1 MVRRVFFSFHYERDK
16 WRVNPVRNAWVT
28 QGREAAGFEDA
39 ADWEEVKKQS
49 EEAIKNWIDDQLR
62 GTSVTAVL
70 IGNETAGR
78 KYVRYE
84 IRESVRQ
91 GNGII
96 GIKIHQLKDK
106 DDGKD
111 FQGSNPL
118 DDFVIETKDGVE
130 KLSSVFE
137 TYEWKRDD
145 GWENIG
151 DWVED
156 AKQQADQLSDKE
168 RESVREIN
176 SEEQFVQALESAGK
190 MAGIAGGGYLLYKLF
205 ENASNDSTS
214 VQNENGFEI
223 PNHSQQNED
232 NIDLE
237 SLGEDLANFGM
248 DLIDHDDDDN
258 DGLI

>member
-28 QGREAAGFEDA
+28 QGKEAAGFEDA

-49 EEAIKNWIDDQLR
+49 EEEIKNWIDDQLH

-78 KYVRYE
+78 KYINYE
-84 IRESVRQ
+84 IEESVKQ

-96 GIKIHQLKDK
+96 GIKIHRLKDK
-106 DDGKD
+106 DDGRD

-118 DDFVIETKDGVE
+118 NDFVIETKDGVK
-130 KLSSVFE
+130 KLSNVFE
-137 TYEWKRDD
+137 TYDWKRDD

-156 AKQQADQLSDKE
+156 AKLQADQLTKQE
-168 RESVREIN
+168 QNSVREISSGEKVVN
-176 SEEQFVQALESAGK
+176 AFKAAGK
-190 MAGIAGGGYLLYKLF
+190 IGGIVGGVYILSKWLQ
-205 ENASNDSTS
+205 NANNDSTPA
-214 VQNENGFEI
+214 QNQNGFELQNN
-223 PNHSQQNED
+223 PQQNLED
-232 NIDLE
+232 LDFG
-237 SLGEDLANFGM
+237 SLGEDLANSG
-248 DLIDHDDDDN
+248 IDSINQDDDEN

>member
-49 EEAIKNWIDDQLR
+49 EEEIKSWIDDQLH

-78 KYVRYE
+78 KYVNYE
-84 IRESVRQ
+84 TKESVRQ

-96 GIKIHQLKDK
+96 GIKIHRLEDK
-106 DDGKD
+106 DDGQD

-118 DDFVIETKDGVE
+118 NDFVIETKDGVK
-130 KLSSVFE
+130 KLSNVFE

-151 DWVED
+151 GWVED
-156 AKQQADQLSDKE
+156 AKQQADQFAEKE
-168 RESVREIN
+168 KKSVRGITSGEK
-176 SEEQFVQALESAGK
+176 FVKALQAAGK
-190 MAGIAGGGYLLYKLF
+190 IGGVVGGGYLLYKWLQ
-205 ENASNDSTS
+205 NANNDSTS
-214 VQNENGFEI
+214 VQNQNGPEL
-223 PNHSQQNED
+223 PNNSKQNLGD
-232 NIDLE
+232 IDVE
-237 SLGEDLANFGM
+237 SLGEDLANSGI
-248 DLIDHDDDDN
+248 DLIDQDDDDN

>member
-16 WRVNPVRNAWVT
+16 WRVNPVRNTWVT

-49 EEAIKNWIDDQLR
+49 EEEIKNWIDDQLH

-78 KYVRYE
+78 KYVNYE
-84 IRESVRQ
+84 IKESVRK

-96 GIKIHQLKDK
+96 GIKIHRLKDK

-111 FQGSNPL
+111 FQGENPL
-118 DDFVIETKDGVE
+118 KYFVIETKGDV
-130 KLSSVFE
+130 KKISNVFE

-145 GWENIG
+145 GWDNIG

-156 AKQQADQLSDKE
+156 AKQQADQLTGKE
-168 RESVREIN
+168 KRSVREIT
-176 SEEQFVQALESAGK
+176 SGEKFGKALQSAGK
-190 MAGIAGGGYLLYKLF
+190 IGGIIGGGYLLYKWLQTA
-205 ENASNDSTS
+205 NNDSTP
-214 VQNENGFEI
+214 VQNQNGIELL
-223 PNHSQQNED
+223 NNSQQN
-232 NIDLE
+232 IDGIDVQ
-237 SLGEDLANFGM
+237 SFGEDLANSGI
-248 DLIDHDDDDN
+248 DLINQDDDDD
-258 DGLI
+258 DGVI